1 MKKRINS
8 LILSLLMLLSLIS
21 PALAQDTVSSSFISN
36 DIKNQMLRLL
46 VFTEAEKENY
56 GLSNVN
62 FSSVY
67 LGSEIPTY
75 QVSNGALVPADIRLI
90 PITDGKRLLNMFC
103 IATTED
109 GTPFVQL
116 SNDLID
122 PLSKYVQNEAFAII
136 YDSDGVYTYANGKLH
151 LLGLKTLSSIPAEE
165 LFHNSTSHSTEITI
179 VDTSS
184 ETDVVS
190 MVGNECFSELAIRSC
205 TAPTTVLN
213 ASSFADSISPSSPR
227 EVTSA
232 FLDVPIMQQP
242 AGTHICWAISL
253 TSILNYMNNTTWNYS
268 VIHQL
273 FNGGVDAPLSTINL
287 VSLLNVHFDA
297 YWGYSH
303 TATLSPS
310 RILSFLRADSPLYG
324 SFETATGGHAVVIRG
339 VSTTLRAFSVM
350 NPTPTT
356 TRYTTG
362 TFSSNDTLSFISLYN
377 GNTYTLQAYAYP
389 S

>member
-1 MKKRINS
+1 
-8 LILSLLMLLSLIS
+8 
-21 PALAQDTVSSSFISN
+21 
-36 DIKNQMLRLL
+36 
-46 VFTEAEKENY
+46 
-56 GLSNVN
+56 
-62 FSSVY
+62 
-67 LGSEIPTY
+67 
-75 QVSNGALVPADIRLI
+75 
-90 PITDGKRLLNMFC
+90 
-103 IATTED
+103 
-109 GTPFVQL
+109 
-116 SNDLID
+116 
-122 PLSKYVQNEAFAII
+122 
-136 YDSDGVYTYANGKLH
+136 
-151 LLGLKTLSSIPAEE
+151 
-165 LFHNSTSHSTEITI
+165 
-179 VDTSS
+179 
-184 ETDVVS
+184 
-190 MVGNECFSELAIRSC
+190 
-205 TAPTTVLN
+205 
-213 ASSFADSISPSSPR
+213 
-227 EVTSA
+227 
-232 FLDVPIMQQP
+232 MQQP